1 MNTSKYTPVTS
12 SRIFTNDLYF
22 AAYLL
27 NQGCELSVVCNDR
40 NRITFS
46 TENSENVTEMREDY
60 RDGKALVDISSFR
73 DSLKAVRRMMYQKQ
87 RSLSPCHNQKHLQ
100 YQS

>member
-1 MNTSKYTPVTS
+1 MTTKKYTPVS
-12 SRIFTNDLYF
+12 GDRIFTNDLYF

-46 TENSENVTEMREDY
+46 TANSANVTEMREDY
-60 RDGKALVDISSFR
+60 RAGKALVDISSFR
-73 DSLKAVRRMMYQKQ
+73 DSLKAVRKMMDQEQ
-87 RSLSPCHNQKHLQ
+87 RSLSPCHRNRHLQ